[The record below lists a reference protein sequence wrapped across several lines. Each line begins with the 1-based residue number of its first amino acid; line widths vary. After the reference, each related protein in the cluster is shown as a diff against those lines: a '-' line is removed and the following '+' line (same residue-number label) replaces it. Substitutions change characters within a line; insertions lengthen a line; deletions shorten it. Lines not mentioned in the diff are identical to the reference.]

1 MFPLDE
7 QVHALIDAIELSRDE
22 HAVRNALKKFVADCG
37 FERYAYLHPGPTGA
51 GVSTDYPS
59 EWRETYLRNRY
70 ASIDPVV
77 TRAKRL
83 KAPFSWSTEDLHP
96 RRRSSEE
103 RRFFAEATD
112 FGIRSGLTIPLQV
125 SFGTVAMLTLASDRL
140 SSETSRLHDANRAA
154 TAVAFVHAKLSML
167 SDLSVEEAK
176 TRLTSQE
183 ATCLTWSSLG
193 KYMPEIA
200 AILGIEHRTVQYHL
214 DNVREKLGAINLP
227 HAVRIAFSRKLLN

>member
-1 MFPLDE
+1 MDE
-7 QVHALIDAIELSRDE
+7 QVHALIDAVDLARDE
-22 HAVRNALKKFVADCG
+22 RAVRNALKKFVVDCG

-51 GVSTDYPS
+51 GVSSDYPP
-59 EWRETYLRNRY
+59 EWRETYFRNRY
-70 ASIDPVV
+70 SSIDPVV

-96 RRRSSEE
+96 RRRSLEE

-125 SFGTVAMLTLASDRL
+125 SFGTVAMLTLASARPFTEI
-140 SSETSRLHDANRAA
+140 SSLHDAHRAA
-154 TAVAFVHAKLSML
+154 TAVAFVHIKLSML
-167 SDLSVEEAK
+167 GDLHIEETE
-176 TRLTSQE
+176 TRLTAQE
-183 ATCLTWSSLG
+183 AKCLTWSSLG

-227 HAVRIAFSRKLLN
+227 HAVRIALLRKLLN

>member
-1 MFPLDE
+1 MDE
-7 QVHALIDAIELSRDE
+7 QVHALIDAIELARDE
-22 HAVRNALKKFVADCG
+22 RSIRNALKKFAVDCG

-51 GVSTDYPS
+51 GVSSDYPP
-59 EWRETYLRNRY
+59 EWRESYFRNGY
-70 ASIDPVV
+70 SSIDPVV

-83 KAPFSWSTEDLHP
+83 KAPFAWSSEDLHP

-112 FGIRSGLTIPLQV
+112 FGIRSGLTMPLQA
-125 SFGTVAMLTLASDRL
+125 SFGTVAMLTLASARPF
-140 SSETSRLHDANRAA
+140 SEISRVPDAHRAA
-154 TAVAFVHAKLSML
+154 TAVEFVHAKLSLL
-167 SDLSVEEAK
+167 SDFHVEESE
-176 TRLTSQE
+176 TRLTAQE

-200 AILGIEHRTVQYHL
+200 AILGIEHRTVQFHL

-227 HAVRIAFSRKLLN
+227 HAVRIAFLRKLLN